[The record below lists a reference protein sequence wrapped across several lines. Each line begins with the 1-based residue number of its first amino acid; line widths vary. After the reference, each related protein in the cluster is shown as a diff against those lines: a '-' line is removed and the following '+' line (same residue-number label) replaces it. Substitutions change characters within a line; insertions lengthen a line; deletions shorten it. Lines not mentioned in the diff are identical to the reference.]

1 MALPENRIKKIKLPD
16 NTEYNIVPEMLGK
29 NGFSAELPTLTQ
41 NSTIALSSDVN
52 TKIINLDLS
61 TGIQESGEEALY
73 IPLTEEQFNL
83 CINKDVE
90 VFVNVISSQSDGLSY
105 TFKRSG
111 IWNTRGADFYTHVA
125 NDQMSVQLTAE
136 VIHTNSLYWFKIS
149 ELEQPGSG
157 TVTSVIAEGASGSH
171 INVSGSPITTA
182 GTLTFDVE
190 SGYSIPS
197 TTQQTT
203 WTNKYSKPSGGIPD
217 SDLASTFVKK
227 VNNITPDASGNVTIT
242 IPAGD
247 NQTVKGNG
255 TAFGAN
261 DAINIVGGG
270 ATTVTADTTNKK
282 ITISTPAE
290 AHLGDVVS
298 VGATANSG
306 IQISGTTANPTVGI
320 DSSHKLPTT
329 TEWNNVAFT
338 NVINDFTVIQKF
350 QNNIN
355 VNSINTYNGEDGLS
369 IEYDSSDGTDIN
381 TAGHFTAYGDN
392 DTANT
397 SKPDNIIDPE
407 EEHDLDTD
415 YFNTGVALRG
425 GDDTGQVYKLSFP
438 AKSGVFATTDDCEI
452 PIDDLTQIN
461 S

>member
-29 NGFSAELPTLTQ
+29 NGFSAELPTLTE

-61 TGIQESGEEALY
+61 TGVQESGDETLY

-90 VFVNVISSQSDGLSY
+90 VFVNVISPQQDYLSY

-111 IWNTRGADFYTHVA
+111 IWNTRSADFYTHIAVPG
-125 NDQMSVQLTAE
+125 QMSVQLTAE
-136 VIHTNSLYWFKIS
+136 AIQATTVYWFKIS
-149 ELEQPGSG
+149 ALEQPGSG

-227 VNNITPDASGNVTIT
+227 VNNSTPDSSGNV
-242 IPAGD
+242 
-247 NQTVKGNG
+247 N
-255 TAFGAN
+255 
-261 DAINIVGGG
+261 VG
-270 ATTVTADTTNKK
+270 TVTSVQVQAGTGLSSSQSTAQTGTLNT
-282 ITISTPAE
+282 TISVA
-290 AHLGDVVS
+290 
-298 VGATANSG
+298 SG
-306 IQISGTTANPTVGI
+306 Y
-320 DSSHKLPTT
+320 KLPTT
-329 TEWNNVAFT
+329 TEWNKVVLTDTNQDISGQKTFT
-338 NVINDFTVIQKF
+338 NPIIA
-350 QNNIN
+350 
-355 VNSINTYNGEDGLS
+355 NSGIDSTNSKISLS
-369 IEYDSSDGTDIN
+369 VTDTGDSGNSMEFLSGTAEYDDNDNFIGTSAI
-381 TAGHFTAYGDN
+381 APGHFTVYGDN
-392 DTANT
+392 DNDNQYKPSDET
-397 SKPDNIIDPE
+397 SFQ
-407 EEHDLDTD
+407 DLDTD
-415 YFNTGVALRG
+415 YFNTGITLRD
-425 GDDTGQVYKLSFP
+425 GDNDNTYKLSFP